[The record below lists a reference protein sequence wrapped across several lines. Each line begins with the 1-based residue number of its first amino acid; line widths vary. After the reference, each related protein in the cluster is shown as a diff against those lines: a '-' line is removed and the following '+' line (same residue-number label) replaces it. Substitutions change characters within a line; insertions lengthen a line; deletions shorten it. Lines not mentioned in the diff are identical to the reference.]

1 MGRFNFDQKYVLM
14 DVTPEMAS
22 RWLKLNLNNRTV
34 NHNNVD
40 AIAKDIL
47 SNDWDTTHQG
57 IAIAADGTI
66 IDGQHRLLAI
76 VKANK
81 SVKMWVLQN
90 AVKST
95 HIDSGLKRSES
106 NRLQM
111 GKPGLE
117 WVNGKVIAPVN
128 LIKKLYPRLGIDQIA
143 KEDEWIRQYEDI
155 IRISAGL
162 AKRSKLARLNNA
174 GIMAGYIIA
183 LMNGVPEEPLKTFS
197 QVLISGL
204 PNSESEKYAIVLR
217 NELIEYRG
225 ATSGDTWRKF
235 VFIRTCQRIN
245 QFYLAETGKNE
256 PKRIRSNIIPYDI
269 FDAAGKICYHC
280 DQFVGA

>member
-14 DVTPEMAS
+14 DVTPEMAK
-22 RWLKLNLNNRTV
+22 RWLKLNLNNRSV
-34 NHNNVD
+34 NQKNVD
-40 AIAKDIL
+40 AIVKDIL

-117 WVNGKVIAPVN
+117 WVNGKIIAPVN

-155 IRISAGL
+155 VRSSAGL

-183 LMNGVPEEPLKTFS
+183 QMNGVTEESLKIFS
-197 QVLISGL
+197 QALITGM
-204 PNSESEKYAIVLR
+204 PNSDPEKYAIALR

-225 ATSGDTWRKF
+225 TTSGDTWRKYVF
-235 VFIRTCQRIN
+235 VRTCLRIN

-256 PKRIRSNIIPYDI
+256 PKRIRADIIPYDI
-269 FDAAGKICYHC
+269 KDASGKICYHR
-280 DQFVGA
+280 DQYVGA